1 MRSLAL
7 SPWPLSVQVGTVAAA
22 LVAAG
27 ATLGQVRRAQHEE
40 ATDGIRVARITIG
53 NGSVVSGKDLPPPGM
68 VEAETIGMRL
78 A

>member
-1 MRSLAL
+1 
-7 SPWPLSVQVGTVAAA
+7 

-40 ATDGIRVARITIG
+40 AADGIRVARITIG
-53 NGSVVSGKDLPPPGM
+53 NGSVVSGKDLPAPGM
-68 VEAETIGMRL
+68 VEAETTGMRL